1 MIKAGD
7 PKLCRI
13 DVSILEF
20 LAHEDIVPVG
30 IPLVPILPVEIAPRE
45 ETASSRLSFEEEIDK
60 FRLKKKEGQGD
71 QIIPISDAEDEPD
84 RLSGVHAPILMVAHL
99 NSSFEEKEEE
109 MALNQRKGLRD
120 LMAGRNKGSISKEIP
135 KT

>member
-30 IPLVPILPVEIAPRE
+30 IPLIPILPVEIAPRE
-45 ETASSRLSFEEEIDK
+45 ETASSHLSFEEEIDK

-120 LMAGRNKGSISKEIP
+120 LMAGRNKGSTSKEIP